1 MTSHRPAPLTNTAVA
16 TFAAALATWHPSDP
30 AQQALRGEYH
40 DFITE
45 RGDTSLDRDGGPT
58 HITASCFVFNADRSE
73 VLLCFHR
80 KGQFWVQLGGHI
92 EAGDASVADA
102 ALREA
107 REEGGI
113 SELAALRELPVDLD
127 RHGLGDGFG
136 RCSVHWDVGYAVT
149 APEGAITAVSDESEA
164 VAWWPV
170 DGLPANV
177 PPNFGRRVQGVLREL
192 AANPAV
198 ETSPRRGNE
207 G

>member
-16 TFAAALATWHPSDP
+16 TFAAELAAWHPADP
-30 AQQALRGEYH
+30 TQRELKDEYLAFINDRGAS
-40 DFITE
+40 
-45 RGDTSLDRDGGPT
+45 SLERDGGPT

-80 KGQFWVQLGGHI
+80 KGRFWVQLGGHI

-102 ALREA
+102 ALREG

-113 SELAALRELPVDLD
+113 TDLTALRRHPVDLD

-149 APEGAITAVSDESEA
+149 APAGAITAVSDESED

-170 DGLPANV
+170 EGLPDNV
-177 PPNFGRRVQGVLREL
+177 PPNFGRRVAGVLREL
-192 AANPAV
+192 AANPDP
-198 ETSPRRGNE
+198 TITRSRP
-207 G
+207 

>member
-1 MTSHRPAPLTNTAVA
+1 MTSTGPDALAYPTVEG
-16 TFAAALATWHPSDP
+16 FAASLAAWHPSDP
-30 AQQALRGEYH
+30 AQHTLQSEYLT
-40 DFITE
+40 FLTE
-45 RGDTSLDRDGGPT
+45 RENTSLDRDGGPT

-92 EAGDASVADA
+92 EAGDATVADA

-113 SELAALRELPVDLD
+113 VDLALVRRGPVDLD

-136 RCSVHWDVGYAVT
+136 RCSVHWDVGFAAT
-149 APEGAITAVSDESEA
+149 APAGAVPAVSDESED

-170 DGLPANV
+170 SKLPSNV
-177 PPNFGRRVQGVLREL
+177 PPHFGRRVAGVLREL
-192 AANPAV
+192 AANPEPDA
-198 ETSPRRGNE
+198 TR
-207 G
+207 

>member
-1 MTSHRPAPLTNTAVA
+1 MTSTDRDARAYPAVSG
-16 TFAAALATWHPSDP
+16 FAAELATWHPSDS
-30 AQQALRGEYH
+30 AQQALLGEYH
-40 DFITE
+40 DFIAE

-58 HITASCFVFNADRSE
+58 HITASCFVFNADRTE

-113 SELAALRELPVDLD
+113 SELTALRALPVDID

-136 RCSVHWDVGYAVT
+136 RCSVHWDVGYAAT
-149 APEGAITAVSDESEA
+149 APEGASTAVSDESED

-170 DGLPANV
+170 DGLPDNV
-177 PPNFGRRVQGVLREL
+177 PPNFSRRVAGVLREL
-192 AANPAV
+192 AMNPDQSV
-198 ETSPRRGNE
+198 TRSRP
-207 G
+207 